1 MNNII
6 SEKDFTF
13 LSGEQL
19 MKLSE
24 LIEDNDKNVV
34 FDVEY
39 ADGILN
45 IIACENNQT
54 YVINKHSASKKIW
67 FSSPI
72 TGANYF
78 SYNFENKKWL
88 DDKGGELEKILFLEL
103 TTNFNFKI

>member
-1 MNNII
+1 MLN
-6 SEKDFTF
+6 EKDFI
-13 LSGEQL
+13 E
-19 MKLSE
+19 LSE
-24 LIEDNDKNVV
+24 KKLIEIADLIENNDKNSI

-45 IIACENNQT
+45 IVAFASNKT

-78 SYNFENKKWL
+78 SYNFENKKWQ
-88 DDKGGELEKILFLEL
+88 DDEDKEL
-103 TTNFNFKI
+103 TKTLLHELTKNFNFKL